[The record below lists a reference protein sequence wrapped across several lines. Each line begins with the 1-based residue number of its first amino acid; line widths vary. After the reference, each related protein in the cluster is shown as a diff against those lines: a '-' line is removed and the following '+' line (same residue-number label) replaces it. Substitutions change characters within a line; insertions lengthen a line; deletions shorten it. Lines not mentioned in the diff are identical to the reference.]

1 MKKMFNFI
9 IKVALYMYN
18 NKNVYRQPDSV
29 LNKLRQNLWHIY
41 YELVIYARS
50 QLLKDYKL
58 KEAKHLNTFT
68 MNQ

>member
-1 MKKMFNFI
+1 MH
-9 IKVALYMYN
+9 N

-50 QLLKDYKL
+50 QLLKDSKL

-68 MNQ
+68 MN